1 MATIRDIAKQAGVSP
16 ATVSRVLNY
25 DATLSVGEQTKAK
38 IFATAEELNYTKHK
52 RQHKKEATVI
62 RLLQWYDS
70 QEELADL
77 YYYSIRMGI
86 EKKAEELNIQL
97 LRESFEQLSETAVNG
112 TIAVGKFDNEQVQKL
127 KKLDENLLFV
137 DFDGTSANI
146 DSIIVDFEASIVKLL
161 AFFHEKSFNQ
171 VAILS
176 GKEYTKGS
184 QQEIADPRLKFFK
197 AAVMQQNLKAD
208 YIVADHFS
216 VEAGRKA
223 MTEFLKEQKDIPEVF
238 FCASDPLAIGALQA
252 LKEKGYLI
260 PKDVS
265 IVGFNDISV
274 AQYLSPPLTTI
285 KVETDWMGELAVTT
299 MLEKI
304 KEPPPVCRKIMLS
317 TKLIIRDSV
326 S

>member
-38 IFATAEELNYTKHK
+38 VFATAEELNYTKHK
-52 RQHKKEATVI
+52 RPNKKEATVI

-97 LRESFEQLSETAVNG
+97 LRESFEQLSETVVNG
-112 TIAVGKFDNEQVQKL
+112 TIAVGKFDTEQIQKL
-127 KKLDENLLFV
+127 KKLDDHLLLV
-137 DFDGTSANI
+137 DFDGTAANV
-146 DSIIVDFEASIVKLL
+146 DSIIVDFEASIRKLL
-161 AFFHEKSFNQ
+161 AFFQEKSFKH

-184 QQEIADPRLKFFK
+184 QQEIPDPRLKFFK
-197 AAVMQQNLKAD
+197 ATSTQQNLLAD

-216 VEAGRKA
+216 VEAGKKA
-223 MTEFLKEQKDIPEVF
+223 IQLFLKEKRAIPEVF
-238 FCASDPLAIGALQA
+238 FCASDALAIGAMQA
-252 LKEKGYLI
+252 LKKKGYLI

-299 MLEKI
+299 MLENI
-304 KEPPPVCRKIMLS
+304 KEPQPVSRKIMLS